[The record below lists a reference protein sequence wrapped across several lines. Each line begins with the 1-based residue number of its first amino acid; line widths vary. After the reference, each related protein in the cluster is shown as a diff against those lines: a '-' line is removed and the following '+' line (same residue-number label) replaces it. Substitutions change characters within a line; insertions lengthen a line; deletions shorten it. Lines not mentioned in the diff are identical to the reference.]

1 MSIDR
6 RIYSFQY
13 RLISCYVLLLIS
25 LAVYAQSGKERFVG
39 RVVDTE
45 TNQPVPFATV
55 RLLALPDS
63 ILLVGGATDI
73 QGKFQLA
80 VTIPKSKSI
89 LLHISYIG
97 YTSVYRTISVSA
109 NNKTPTLG
117 NISLSPESISLN
129 ETVVVGQAP
138 MAVTE
143 GDTTV
148 FNASAYRTPEGSM
161 LEELVKQLPGG
172 EIDEDGK
179 LLIHGKEVKKILVDG
194 KEFFSDDPKAAL
206 KNLPVEMI
214 EKLKAYERQSDLARL
229 TGIDDGEE
237 EMILD
242 LSVKKNMKRG
252 WMENKMNIQ
261 IFGKSKCFDTKKA
274 ERYFKERGIRFQSI
288 NLSEKG
294 MSKGEFNRVKQAVGG
309 LESMIDKDCKD
320 KDLLALIQYIAA
332 EDRDGKVLEN
342 QNVLKTPIVRN
353 GAKATVGYQPD
364 VWKTWE

>member
-63 ILLVGGATDI
+63 TLLGGGATDAI
-73 QGKFQLA
+73 GKFQLSVPTA
-80 VTIPKSKSI
+80 TKAKS
-89 LLHISYIG
+89 LLLQVSYIG
-97 YTSVYRTISVSA
+97 YKPVFHPISISRKSTSYELV
-109 NNKTPTLG
+109 
-117 NISLSPESISLN
+117 NINLTPESYALD
-129 ETVVVGQAP
+129 EAVVVGQAP

-161 LEELVKQLPGG
+161 LEELVKQLPGS
-172 EIDEDGK
+172 EIDADGK

-206 KNLPVEMI
+206 KNLPVEMV

-242 LSVKKNMKRG
+242 LSVK
-252 WMENKMNIQ
+252 
-261 IFGKSKCFDTKKA
+261 
-274 ERYFKERGIRFQSI
+274 
-288 NLSEKG
+288 
-294 MSKGEFNRVKQAVGG
+294 
-309 LESMIDKDCKD
+309 
-320 KDLLALIQYIAA
+320 
-332 EDRDGKVLEN
+332 
-342 QNVLKTPIVRN
+342 
-353 GAKATVGYQPD
+353 
-364 VWKTWE
+364 

>member
-179 LLIHGKEVKKILVDG
+179 LLIHGKEVKRFGGRERIL
-194 KEFFSDDPKAAL
+194 FRRP
-206 KNLPVEMI
+206 
-214 EKLKAYERQSDLARL
+214 
-229 TGIDDGEE
+229 
-237 EMILD
+237 
-242 LSVKKNMKRG
+242 
-252 WMENKMNIQ
+252 
-261 IFGKSKCFDTKKA
+261 
-274 ERYFKERGIRFQSI
+274 
-288 NLSEKG
+288 
-294 MSKGEFNRVKQAVGG
+294 
-309 LESMIDKDCKD
+309 ESSS
-320 KDLLALIQYIAA
+320 
-332 EDRDGKVLEN
+332 
-342 QNVLKTPIVRN
+342 
-353 GAKATVGYQPD
+353 
-364 VWKTWE
+364 